1 MKVTVEIVEA
11 EYGKF
16 SDIKLCYKNSANI
29 DSKISLVFNE
39 YVKVFD
45 FTDDFRSVKF
55 DFFLI
60 SVIVYGVDNLFNR
73 EIHSYDGWTRE
84 LEVEFPVYNLSNW
97 QGNENLLEQILNF
110 LTGDNWLISF
120 T

>member
-1 MKVTVEIVEA
+1 M
-11 EYGKF
+11 
-16 SDIKLCYKNSANI
+16 
-29 DSKISLVFNE
+29 
-39 YVKVFD
+39 
-45 FTDDFRSVKF
+45 
-55 DFFLI
+55 I

-120 T
+120 TFLAGTPAQIVPELTTVF